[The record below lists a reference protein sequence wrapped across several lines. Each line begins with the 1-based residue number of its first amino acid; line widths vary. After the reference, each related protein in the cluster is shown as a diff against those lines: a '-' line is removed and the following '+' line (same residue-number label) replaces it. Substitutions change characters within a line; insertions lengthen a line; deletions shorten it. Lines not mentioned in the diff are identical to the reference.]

1 MANTTHPA
9 DRNASASHPAAAPR
23 ISAEEIAD
31 FRARHPQL
39 RQVDLLIADLNG
51 LPRGKRIP
59 IESLAKICSEGIH
72 LSASMFA
79 LDFRGET
86 VDESGLAFQQ
96 GDADRLC
103 LPVPGSL
110 APVPWR
116 DDRAQLQLCMH
127 EQDGRP
133 YFADPRHVLARIC
146 EGFAASG
153 YRPVIALELEFYLLD
168 RQRDAR
174 GMVRAPIN
182 PVSGERERST
192 QVYALEDLDCYADFL
207 DACAAACEAQGIPAS
222 AAIAEYAPGQF
233 EINLHHHDDP
243 LRACD
248 EAIALKR
255 VIRSV
260 ARQQGFE
267 ATFMPKP
274 FAALP
279 GNGLHLHLSLLDAAG
294 DNAFAPPQAAAPGCD
309 DAQLGT
315 PLLGQAIAGLLAS
328 LPESLLICAPS
339 VNAYRRMQ
347 PEMFVPLAESWG
359 YDNRSTALR
368 IPAGAAAATRIEHR
382 VAGADA
388 NPYLLTAA
396 ILAGVQHG
404 IAQALQPPPRLR
416 GDAYAQLEATFA
428 NTLEQAVADFRAGQL
443 LAQALGESFCE
454 LYAVCREVEA
464 QRFRRQLSALDYD
477 WYLHA

>member
-1 MANTTHPA
+1 MSDPT
-9 DRNASASHPAAAPR
+9 ASAEPRESAVPAR
-23 ISAEEIAD
+23 IGAEEIAA
-31 FRARHPQL
+31 FRSRHPQL

-59 IESLAKICSEGIH
+59 IESLEKTCSEGIY

-103 LPVPGSL
+103 LALPGSL

-116 DDRAQLQLCMH
+116 TDRAQLQMCMY
-127 EQDGRP
+127 EQDGSP
-133 YFADPRHVLARIC
+133 YFADPRHLLARLC
-146 EGFAASG
+146 ERFAASG

-168 RQRDAR
+168 RRRDAL

-182 PVSGERERST
+182 PVSDERETST
-192 QVYALEDLDCYADFL
+192 QLYSLEDLDCYGGFL

-260 ARQQGFE
+260 ARAHDFE

-274 FAALP
+274 FAGLP

-294 DNAFAPPQAAAPGCD
+294 DNAFAPPRAAAPGCD
-309 DAQLGT
+309 DAALGT

-328 LPESLLICAPS
+328 LGESLLICAPS

-368 IPAGAAAATRIEHR
+368 IPAGTVAATRIEHR

-396 ILAGVQHG
+396 VLAGVQHG
-404 IAQALQPPPRLR
+404 IEERLSPPPRLR
-416 GDAYAQLEATFA
+416 GDAYAQLDATFA
-428 NTLEQAVADFRAGQL
+428 NTLERAVEDFRAGQL
-443 LAQALGESFCE
+443 LPRAFGKPFSE
-454 LYAVCREVEA
+454 LYAVCREMEA
-464 QRFRRQLSALDYD
+464 QRFRRQLSKLDYD